1 MRKEI
6 VDTKNKVANMNID
19 EQLQVISEMDTLV
32 IAYNLLGRIINFITV
47 FNRGS
52 KRGVDHE

>member
-6 VDTKNKVANMNID
+6 VDTKNKVANMNMD

-52 KRGVDHE
+52 KRGADHE